1 MMGIWFLAT
10 SVGNLIAGLVGGSVD
25 PEKLEQTPMV
35 FIGTTIALIAA
46 AVLLAVLTPLIKKLI
61 PDENKLV
68 GA

>member
-1 MMGIWFLAT
+1 
-10 SVGNLIAGLVGGSVD
+10 
-25 PEKLEQTPMV
+25 MV

-46 AVLLAVLTPLIKKLI
+46 AVLLAILTPLIKKLI